1 MRKFE
6 EFTIPEDSY
15 IRCYIRKYKTFDKE
29 NIPFYEFT
37 PTQEELDNDA
47 RICEQKR
54 LEKEAHL
61 AEMKRR
67 REERKRQNSSRS
79 RANNEEVPVE
89 VPEDVPE
96 EVPDEVAQL
105 YLDDLVD
112 EIHGQDPELD
122 ALLGGFFQNQDSQNE
137 IQLNPDLHLEQ
148 NRLSNPVNDEI
159 ILEEIQEQPFKRRPR
174 RKRRPAPKLREQ
186 YEV

>member
-15 IRCYIRKYKTFDKE
+15 IRCYMRKYKTYDKD
-29 NIPFYEFT
+29 NVPFYEFT
-37 PTQEELDNDA
+37 PTPEELENDA

-67 REERKRQNSSRS
+67 REERKRQNSSRRN
-79 RANNEEVPVE
+79 RANDEEI
-89 VPEDVPE
+89 PEDIPE
-96 EVPDEVAQL
+96 EVPEEDVQL

-122 ALLGGFFQNQDSQNE
+122 ALLGRFFQNQDSQNE

-148 NRLSNPVNDEI
+148 NRLSNPLNDEI
-159 ILEEIQEQPFKRRPR
+159 ILEEVQEQPVKRRSR
-174 RKRRPAPKLREQ
+174 RKRRPASKLREQ
-186 YEV
+186 FEV